1 MRIAQVKFY
10 DHAWGNAMGLTICTV
25 IGEICEE
32 YSDSLC
38 LIIRVWKTESEGE
51 VYDPVDGNQEYASI
65 IRDAVIEMSIFE
77 EIAGGI
83 DVGPDGATA

>member
-32 YSDSLC
+32 FSDNIC
-38 LIIRVWKTESEGE
+38 LIIRVWKTEEEGE

-65 IRDAVIEMSIFE
+65 IRDAIIEMSIFE
-77 EIAGGI
+77 EVAEKEEYLTGG
-83 DVGPDGATA
+83 AEA